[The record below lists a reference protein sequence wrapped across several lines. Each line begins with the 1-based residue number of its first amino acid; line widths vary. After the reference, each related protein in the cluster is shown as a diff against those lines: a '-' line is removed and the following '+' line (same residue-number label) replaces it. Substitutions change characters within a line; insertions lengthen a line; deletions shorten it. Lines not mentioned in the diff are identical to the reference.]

1 MVSNPQLQRVQIHP
15 QRTWR
20 PNKRVHLQTQQARA
34 DKQEVPLTC
43 SNTGLYATLFSLLT
57 TCISSILGET
67 LLLWRA
73 WEPSAYIFSP
83 RIILTPLIL
92 FARIKHFSPIFS
104 YSYNSAVFIQSF
116 ALSGRCHGFLKKCC
130 PDSKSQYVSIPFPL
144 YLSSSSIHLLWRLIY
159 IFPFRM
165 MLHLFLMLTL
175 N

>member
-83 RIILTPLIL
+83 RIILTPLTL

-104 YSYNSAVFIQSF
+104 YSYNSALYTKLCSLWAMSWIFKKNAVQIQNLNMFLSLSHYIYLVHPFIF
-116 ALSGRCHGFLKKCC
+116 FE
-130 PDSKSQYVSIPFPL
+130 D
-144 YLSSSSIHLLWRLIY
+144 
-159 IFPFRM
+159 
-165 MLHLFLMLTL
+165 
-175 N
+175 